1 MISIAA
7 VLFLNEDAQASIK
20 SAVKYSTTRKLKK
33 NYNVQYTLAFWMN
46 VNQTPEYSQLC
57 TREHFNESSLSSLL

>member
-20 SAVKYSTTRKLKK
+20 SAVKYSTTRRFKKKL
-33 NYNVQYTLAFWMN
+33 
-46 VNQTPEYSQLC
+46 
-57 TREHFNESSLSSLL
+57 